1 MDESVENYANTTYN
15 KIKRC
20 TMLFS
25 ELRCKEVI
33 NIKDCKKLGRVQDI
47 EFNPCNGCIEK
58 IFIPA
63 CCGKWGCLFPTEPDY
78 VICFNEIKQIGPDII
93 LVDVK

>member
-1 MDESVENYANTTYN
+1 MDESVENYANATYN

-20 TMLFS
+20 AMLFS

-33 NIKDCKKLGRVQDI
+33 NIRDCKKLGRVQDI

-63 CCGKWGCLFPTEPDY
+63 CCSKWGCIFPTEPDY

>member
-1 MDESVENYANTTYN
+1 MVKDVEIYAKRTYN

-20 TMLFS
+20 VMLFS

-33 NIKDCKKLGRVQDI
+33 NIRDCKKLGRVQDL

-63 CCGKWGCLFPTEPDY
+63 CGKFGSFFPTEPDF